1 MIHKITKDIFFLSR
15 LFVVF
20 YLSLFLLVD
29 YPNINYLP
37 PLLLSAYFINNI
49 YIYFFSRP
57 KFLRILAI
65 FFDITLIPAF
75 IFLINNV
82 YALYSLT
89 ILINLYTPRKFPV
102 ALIQTTLASLLTFY
116 YFKEQPLILT
126 AHLLLF
132 TGVLFSSYNFEYV
145 AVINK
150 ERKRIKKLK
159 KDYNTLL
166 KEFSKYEK
174 EKRMFKNLRL
184 IFKLLRESKEPREYL
199 SKVKR
204 EFGVK
209 KIKVI
214 PTSSTDGGIRK
225 DYEKGVLIVP
235 VKFDLGYADIIYEL
249 NSPFQL
255 RDDVYVYSLIEA
267 AKLLSVMIEGFEEE
281 QISKEVLVVG

>member
-29 YPNINYLP
+29 YPYINYLP
-37 PLLLSAYFINNI
+37 PLLLSIYFINNI
-49 YIYFFSRP
+49 YIYFFSKP
-57 KFLRILAI
+57 KFLKILAI
-65 FFDITLIPAF
+65 FFDISLIPAF
-75 IFLINNV
+75 VFLINNI
-82 YALYSLT
+82 YTLYSLI
-89 ILINLYTPRKFPV
+89 ILINLYASRKFSI
-102 ALIQTTLASLLTFY
+102 ALVQTVIASFLSIY
-116 YFKEQPLILT
+116 YFKEQPLILV

-150 ERKRIKKLK
+150 ERRRIKKLK

-174 EKRMFKNLRL
+174 ERKMFKNLSL
-184 IFKLLRESKEPREYL
+184 IFQLLRESREPREYL
-199 SKVKR
+199 TKVKK

-209 KIKVI
+209 RIKVV
-214 PTSSTDGGIRK
+214 PTSSPGESITRDYKKGI
-225 DYEKGVLIVP
+225 LSVP
-235 VKFDLGYADIIYEL
+235 VKFDLGYAEIIYEL
-249 NSPFQL
+249 SSPFQL
-255 RDDVYVYSLIEA
+255 RDEIYVYSLSEA
-267 AKLLSVMIEGFEEE
+267 AKLLSVIIEGFEEE

>member
-1 MIHKITKDIFFLSR
+1 MIHKITKDVFFLSR

-37 PLLLSAYFINNI
+37 PLLLSLYFINNI

-57 KFLRILAI
+57 KFLKILAI
-65 FFDITLIPAF
+65 FFDVTLIPAF
-75 IFLINNV
+75 IFLVNNV

-89 ILINLYTPRKFPV
+89 ILIILYTPRKLPI
-102 ALIQTTLASLLTFY
+102 ALVQTALASLLTFY

-174 EKRMFKNLRL
+174 ERRMFKNLSL
-184 IFKLLRESKEPREYL
+184 IFRLLRESKEPREYL

-214 PTSSTDGGIRK
+214 PTSSADEGVRR
-225 DYEKGVLIVP
+225 DYEKGILAVP

-255 RDDVYVYSLIEA
+255 RDDVYVYSLVEA